1 MVRLWGVRI
10 PPYSQEK
17 KKEMENFIK
26 NKFLEWL
33 EPFLRLIA
41 TELKKYRWIDY
52 VTGYTTIET
61 LSNINGVQK
70 IKYTYSFGTAYRLI
84 DTVNDTDAI
93 YSNEACT
100 SLITNKK
107 I

>member
-1 MVRLWGVRI
+1 MN
-10 PPYSQEK
+10 
-17 KKEMENFIK
+17 NFLKSLFISK
-26 NKFLEWL
+26 LI
-33 EPFLRLIA
+33 PFLKVIKMDI
-41 TELKKYRWIDY
+41 EKLKWLDY

-84 DTVNDTDAI
+84 DTVN
-93 YSNEACT
+93 NEDKIFSDIDCT
-100 SLITNKK
+100 TLLANKK